1 MRLPGGH
8 RKGEEKNLFHK
19 SFFFLFCFRYG
30 MLGKNSNKFLS
41 NVIVAQVAATPHT
54 VGTVRTDLPP
64 LRIPT
69 DSLKGE

>member
-1 MRLPGGH
+1 MGTEDIERVKKKTFFT
-8 RKGEEKNLFHK
+8 RV
-19 SFFFLFCFRYG
+19 FFFLFCFRYG

>member
-1 MRLPGGH
+1 
-8 RKGEEKNLFHK
+8 
-19 SFFFLFCFRYG
+19 